1 MTRCYSYYTTAELKT
16 IERMAKEG
24 AKRSVIAEE
33 VNKPYHSVCMMIST
47 RGWYRDEFNLTPIQL
62 GRIFMSVSNK
72 ALSIELNKTPK
83 QISQKRYQ
91 LRLKNKLK

>member
-1 MTRCYSYYTTAELKT
+1 
-16 IERMAKEG
+16 MAKEG
-24 AKRSVIAEE
+24 ANRSVIAKK
-33 VNKPYHSVCMMIST
+33 VNKPYFSVCMVIST
-47 RGWYRDEFNLTPIQL
+47 RGWYRDEFNLTPMQL
-62 GRIFMSVSNK
+62 GRIFMSVNNK

>member
-1 MTRCYSYYTTAELKT
+1 
-16 IERMAKEG
+16 MAKDG
-24 AKRSVIAEE
+24 ASRSVIAEK

-47 RGWYRDEFNLTPIQL
+47 RGWYRTEFDLTPTQL

-72 ALSIELNKTPK
+72 TLSIELNKTPK

-91 LRLKNKLK
+91 LRLKNKSQLVGAVNHDL